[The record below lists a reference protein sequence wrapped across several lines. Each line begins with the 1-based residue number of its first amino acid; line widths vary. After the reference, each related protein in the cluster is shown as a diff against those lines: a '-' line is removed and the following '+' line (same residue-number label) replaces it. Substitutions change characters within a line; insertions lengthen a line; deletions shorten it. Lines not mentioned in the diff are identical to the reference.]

1 MIDEDVLEQ
10 VLQALARG
18 SGGQVGQRAWMTLP
32 SMTARICGRF
42 SKEARAVATAR
53 AGDKPDP
60 VGLSDVAAL
69 LTGRARTDPRFASI
83 LVPWLAAARML
94 LAAEDGI
101 VHQAHENRDREGSPG
116 PGTVAGLA
124 PDIRYNLGSPWQG
137 VHDGGGDDLGVAA
150 GVRDGQAAA
159 GVVPGSG
166 RCFPACFPVTVG
178 IQETLP
184 GYPFC
189 AVGCASDACR
199 LRPGGRRGG
208 PHAARNWRPGWG
220 RPG

>member
-60 VGLSDVAAL
+60 AGLSGVAAL

-83 LVPWLAAARML
+83 LVPWLAAARIL
-94 LAAEDGI
+94 LAGEDGF
-101 VHQAHENRDREGSPG
+101 VHQARENRDREGSP
-116 PGTVAGLA
+116 
-124 PDIRYNLGSPWQG
+124 
-137 VHDGGGDDLGVAA
+137 
-150 GVRDGQAAA
+150 
-159 GVVPGSG
+159 
-166 RCFPACFPVTVG
+166 
-178 IQETLP
+178 
-184 GYPFC
+184 
-189 AVGCASDACR
+189 
-199 LRPGGRRGG
+199 
-208 PHAARNWRPGWG
+208 
-220 RPG
+220 